1 MPFTKV
7 TAAGIESSA
16 NFIVQ
21 NLNVTGVITASNGI
35 QGIGIQSGRLNVTT
49 GIITALNFIG
59 AGNTIVY
66 NSSSKT
72 VDISIGS
79 GNWAF
84 LDESNTNTSNIY
96 RLNGNVGIGTT
107 NATST
112 FTVRGNSLITGVS
125 TFQGISTFQSNVNI
139 AGTVAIGTAI
149 NIIPYNNLNSGTLS
163 FEGSAGQLFSI
174 TNNLTSGSIFSVND
188 VSGIPSIDV
197 DANGTVELVPFNGTV
212 GIATTNPS
220 TLYKLD
226 VAGSGRFRQNAI
238 IDGRIGIGTTNP
250 NVIGANDNCSVLSLY
265 SNGATNAARS
275 VLELTNPVVQSN
287 NAVLGDIYFTSAR
300 TSVTGFTTEWSLIR
314 SILTGSVSSFG
325 YGTAITFHT
334 KSNNGAASFR
344 ETARFDSEA
353 NFLIGATTPTGTAS
367 QPLQVT
373 GGAYIS
379 GNLGIGSTQPSA
391 KIDVNGV
398 ISVSA
403 GTTSAPAIIP
413 SGNSNTG
420 VFFPSTNTFAVA
432 TNGTE
437 KIKVSA
443 GGTFAFGG
451 NAGSGISTNRT
462 YHFYAP
468 PNLQDGNISYYFES
482 GQELPNIG
490 GRQYGMYAYQRGAR
504 YTDQTA
510 IYAEPLAVFAGNY
523 RGVHGVTTFPTQAGG
538 TTEAIFGETTIPNW
552 NYQARHC
559 AVRGIAQGGSTTF
572 SNTYGLGPSN
582 GAFGGHFVA
591 YGKADCVGVYAD
603 AYQTA
608 SPGAGTIAVPLLV
621 ATNGTELLRVTT
633 GGNVNIAN
641 GNLVFSTAGKGI
653 DFSATA
659 NSSGTMTSELLADYE
674 EGTWTPVDN
683 SGAGL
688 TFGANTKG
696 HYVRVGNVVNLFC
709 RIVFPTTS
717 NANSINISG
726 LPFAGYNPPTADV
739 SNGAVPSGFGYI
751 SGGTIIPQIHMS
763 GGSALM
769 NFYNFATQ
777 MINNNFSNLEIRFG
791 VTYRTS

>member
-79 GNWAF
+79 GNWTF

-174 TNNLTSGSIFSVND
+174 TNNLTLGSIFSVND

-238 IDGRIGIGTTNP
+238 IDGNTGIGTNNP
-250 NVIGANDNCSVLSLY
+250 VKKLHVQTGIVSAAPRGGGFTQVLFESNQAIASYWEFQANASSANDILFSKSSVGGSSYGVVGYDHATDALRFY
-265 SNGATNAARS
+265 SNSNERLRIDGAGN
-275 VLELTNPVVQSN
+275 VLVGS
-287 NAVLGDIYFTSAR
+287 ATS
-300 TSVTGFTTEWSLIR
+300 
-314 SILTGSVSSFG
+314 
-325 YGTAITFHT
+325 
-334 KSNNGAASFR
+334 
-344 ETARFDSEA
+344 
-353 NFLIGATTPTGTAS
+353 TGTAS

-379 GNLGIGSTQPSA
+379 GNLGIGSTQPST
-391 KIDVNGV
+391 KLDVNGV

-468 PNLQDGNISYYFES
+468 PNTVLDNISYYFES
-482 GQELPNIG
+482 GQELPNVG

-504 YTDQTA
+504 YTSQTA
-510 IYAEPLAVFAGNY
+510 LYAEPLSVFASNY
-523 RGVHGVTTFPTQAGG
+523 RGVHGVTTFSTQAGG
-538 TTEAIFGETTIPNW
+538 TTEAIFGETTIPEW
-552 NYQARHC
+552 NYQSRHC

-572 SNTYGLGPSN
+572 LNTYGLGPSN

-591 YGKADCVGVYAD
+591 YGKADVCGVYAD

-641 GNLVFSTAGKGI
+641 GNLVIGTSGKGI
-653 DFSATA
+653 DFSAA
-659 NSSGTMTSELLADYE
+659 GNAAGMTSELLDDYE
-674 EGTWTPVDN
+674 IGTWTPN
-683 SGAGL
+683 QGAGL
-688 TFGANTKG
+688 TVTGTFSSSGTYTKIGRQVFITFTLSGSTSIAIGGAGQT
-696 HYVRVGNVVNLFC
+696 
-709 RIVFPTTS
+709 ITS
-717 NANSINISG
+717 NI
-726 LPFAGYNPPTADV
+726 PFAAPSYFGVIYVGT
-739 SNGAVPSGFGYI
+739 SNTGFGI
-751 SGGTIIPQIHMS
+751 AGGNSSTVYS
-763 GGSALM
+763 GGSVTG
-769 NFYNFATQ
+769 NSTITFSATYY
-777 MINNNFSNLEIRFG
+777 
-791 VTYRTS
+791 TTS